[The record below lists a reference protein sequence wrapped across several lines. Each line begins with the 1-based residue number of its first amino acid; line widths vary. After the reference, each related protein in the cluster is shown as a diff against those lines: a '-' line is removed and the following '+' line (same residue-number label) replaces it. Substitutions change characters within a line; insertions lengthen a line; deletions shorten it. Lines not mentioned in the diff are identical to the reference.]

1 MKVYNFLAFD
11 LGATSGRS
19 VLGTLKNGRIETR
32 ELTRFP
38 NGIVELHGKFYWN
51 LLGLY
56 EHLKEGLAACARE
69 GITPD
74 SIGIDTWGVD
84 VVPIGKDG
92 SILGMPRAYRDP
104 YTDGAQEKFFEV
116 VPREEIYDKTG
127 IQFMNFNTLFQIF
140 AAVKEGYTPVV
151 EAKRLLFI
159 PDALSYMLTG
169 KEICEYTIA
178 STSQI
183 LNPRTATLEVSLLK
197 AAGVS
202 EDIFPEITLP
212 GCVIGPLTDALAE
225 ETRIGKID
233 VVAVAGHDTASAV
246 VAVPAE
252 NERFAYLSSG
262 TWSLMG
268 VETKEPIINEESFR
282 YNFTNE
288 GGVDGTTRF
297 LKNICGM
304 WILEQCR
311 KEWEREGKNYSYSE
325 IVEMA
330 HSAEPFVSFINPD
343 DVSFANPQS
352 MLKAIEAFCV
362 RTSQPVP
369 QNDTQIIRMIFESLA
384 LRYKGVLEILESV
397 APFGIDVL
405 HIIGGGSKNKLL
417 NQFTA
422 NAIGKRVLAGPS
434 EATAIGNIMMQA
446 VGAGA
451 VASLAEARQIIRASI
466 ETEEFLP
473 QESKIWEEA
482 YARFKNL
489 K

>member
-183 LNPRTATLEVSLLK
+183 LNPRTAKLEVSLLK

>member
-1 MKVYNFLAFD
+1 MRIYNFLAFD

-19 VLGTLKNGRIETR
+19 VVGTLKDGKIEIR

-38 NGIVELHGKFYWN
+38 NGIIELHGKFYWN

-56 EHLKEGLAACARE
+56 EHLKEGLVACAKE
-69 GITPD
+69 GVAPD

-84 VVPIGKDG
+84 VVPIGEDG

-104 YTDGAQEKFFEV
+104 YTVGAPEKFFEI
-116 VPREEIYDKTG
+116 VPREEVYDKTG
-127 IQFMNFNTLFQIF
+127 IQIMNFNTLFQLY
-140 AAVKEGYTPVV
+140 AAVQEGYTPVV

-169 KEICEYTIA
+169 KEFCEYTIA
-178 STSQI
+178 STSQM
-183 LNPRTATLEVSLLK
+183 LNPRNGEFEESLLK
-197 AAGVS
+197 AAGVGA
-202 EDIFPEITLP
+202 DALPKPQLP
-212 GCVIGPLTDALAE
+212 GVVIGPLTDALAT
-225 ETRIGKID
+225 ETRIGKVD

-246 VAVPAE
+246 AAVPAE
-252 NERFAYLSSG
+252 NEQFAYLSSG

-268 VETKEPIINEESFR
+268 IETKQPIISEESFR
-282 YNFTNE
+282 HNFTNE

-311 KEWEREGKNYSYSE
+311 KEWEREGKECSYPE

-330 HSAEPFVSFINPD
+330 NSAKPFVSFINPD
-343 DVSFANPQS
+343 DASFANPQS
-352 MLKAIEAFCV
+352 MLKAIEEFCV
-362 RTSQPVP
+362 RTGQPVP
-369 QNDTQIIRMIFESLA
+369 QSDKQIVRTIFESLA
-384 LRYKGVLEILESV
+384 LRYREVLEILENMS
-397 APFGIDVL
+397 PFAIDVL
-405 HIIGGGSKNKLL
+405 HIIGGGSKNRLL
-417 NQFTA
+417 NQYTA
-422 NAIGKRVLAGPS
+422 NAIGKRVVAGPS

-446 VGAGA
+446 IGAG
-451 VASLAEARQIIRASI
+451 VVGSLAEAREIIRASI

-473 QESKIWEEA
+473 QDGEA
-482 YARFKNL
+482 WNAAYEKFHNL